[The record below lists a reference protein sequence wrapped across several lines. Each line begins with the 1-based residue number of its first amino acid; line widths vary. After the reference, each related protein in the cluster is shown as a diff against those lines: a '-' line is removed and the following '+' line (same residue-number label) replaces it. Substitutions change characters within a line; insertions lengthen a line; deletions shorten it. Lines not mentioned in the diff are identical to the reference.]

1 MLTAI
6 FIITTIICAKGWV
19 KQTIYADTL
28 MVYFVRKGYPKPKAE
43 DLEECVSL
51 ALRIMLRR
59 RRR

>member
-6 FIITTIICAKGWV
+6 FLITTIICAYGWF
-19 KQTIYADTL
+19 KQTIFANAM
-28 MVYFVRKGYPKPKAE
+28 MVYFARKGYPKPKAE
-43 DLEECVSL
+43 DLEECATL